1 MAPPERPTDHGWA
14 LADRRLVLA
23 MAKRLIED
31 QEGQRVMRV
40 YTGRVIAGKRVRVET
55 PGGHIEVGGR
65 TPTEARRLAEAFLT
79 ERDGEPCRV
88 EMQRHVSAGPSADAS
103 TLSAESWPLGV
114 PREGIGTR
122 GEALFLAAVKGHDV
136 DPAAVWWPMPPVG
149 RGVSYRYI
157 ECAWCL
163 KTVIERDTP
172 DGVRYAGVALALR
185 CRQQST
191 VHDYGADS
199 GGSTAVPMDLG
210 TERTLGMRSATRRD
224 GDTTRAGRGSDRDGR
239 GEGTTMRAMGLSYA
253 TLANRR
259 RGLRLA
265 GNGSGLRADMAVT
278 RPCAS
283 CGKGVLPY
291 ERVEV
296 GGALFCGWC
305 AGLVEAPAFDAAAGG
320 SGDAGA
326 ATGEVV

>member
-1 MAPPERPTDHGWA
+1 
-14 LADRRLVLA
+14 

-40 YTGRVIAGKRVRVET
+40 YTGRVVVGRRVRVET
-55 PGGHIEVGGR
+55 PGGHIEIGGR

-88 EMQRHVSAGPSADAS
+88 EMQRHVPACPSADAS
-103 TLSAESWPLGV
+103 TLSTESWPLGV
-114 PREGIGTR
+114 PREGIETR

-136 DPAAVWWPMPPVG
+136 DPDAVWWPMPPVG
-149 RGVSYRYI
+149 RGVPDRYI

-163 KTVIERDTP
+163 RRVIERATP

-185 CRQQST
+185 CRRQST
-191 VHDYGADS
+191 VYDYADS
-199 GGSTAVPMDLG
+199 GGSMAVPMDLEA
-210 TERTLGMRSATRRD
+210 ERALGMRSASGRD
-224 GDTTRAGRGSDRDGR
+224 GDTTGEGRGSDHDGR
-239 GEGTTMRAMGLSYA
+239 GEGTETRAMGLSYA
-253 TLANRR
+253 TLAKRR
-259 RGLRLA
+259 RGLHLM
-265 GNGSGLRADMAVT
+265 GNPLRSGLPTHMALT
-278 RPCAS
+278 RLCAL
-283 CGKGVLPY
+283 CGKGVLPD
-291 ERVEV
+291 EWVEV